1 MDKNG
6 IIINSKSGNNFRK
19 LFKSQSSRQLQE
31 KNYVQKEKK
40 FPLSSNLFMT
50 QDLQKSESVKIM
62 NNNNNNESSSNL
74 NPSKINHS
82 ELDSKNSFIT
92 MLPINSVSK
101 KEKSL
106 PAIHVFLQ
114 NNKLSRNKSIYLKQK
129 KNFSLQSFNDEKY
142 FRLIKKEKKCS
153 FPKYKFIIN
162 QYRINHDINSFN
174 KSHIFTDYIKQYE
187 KNAYKLKEVVQK
199 DKFINMIKCDLL
211 KLKFNNRL
219 KPFDDL

>member
-31 KNYVQKEKK
+31 NNYAQKEKK
-40 FPLSSNLFMT
+40 FPLSSNLFIT

-62 NNNNNNESSSNL
+62 NNNNNESSSNL

-106 PAIHVFLQ
+106 PAIHVYLK

>member
-1 MDKNG
+1 MKKNE
-6 IIINSKSGNNFRK
+6 IINRKSCNNFRK
-19 LFKSQSSRQLQE
+19 VYKSQSSRKLDE
-31 KNYVQKEKK
+31 NNYIQKEKK
-40 FPLSSNLFMT
+40 FSLPSNLFIT
-50 QDLQKSESVKIM
+50 QDLQKSESMKIM

-74 NPSKINHS
+74 NQSKINQS

-92 MLPINSVSK
+92 GLPINSVFQ

-106 PAIHVFLQ
+106 PAIQVYLQ
-114 NNKLSRNKSIYLKQK
+114 NNKYSRNKPFYLKQK

-142 FRLIKKEKKCS
+142 FRLIKREKKCS

-174 KSHIFTDYIKQYE
+174 RSHMFTDYIKQYE
-187 KNAYKLKEVVQK
+187 KNAYKLKDVVQK
-199 DKFINMIKCDLL
+199 EQFINMIKCDLL
-211 KLKFNNRL
+211 KLKFNNKL

>member
-31 KNYVQKEKK
+31 NNYVQKEKK
-40 FPLSSNLFMT
+40 FPLSSNLFIT

-62 NNNNNNESSSNL
+62 NNNNNESSSNL

-106 PAIHVFLQ
+106 PAIHVYLQ

-174 KSHIFTDYIKQYE
+174 KTHIFTDYIKQYE

>member
-31 KNYVQKEKK
+31 NNYVQKEKK
-40 FPLSSNLFMT
+40 FPLSSNLFIT

-62 NNNNNNESSSNL
+62 NNNNNESSSNL

-106 PAIHVFLQ
+106 PAIHVYLQ

-142 FRLIKKEKKCS
+142 FKLIKKEKKCS

>member
-6 IIINSKSGNNFRK
+6 IIINSKSGKNFRK

-31 KNYVQKEKK
+31 NNYVQKEKK
-40 FPLSSNLFMT
+40 FPLSSNLFIT

-62 NNNNNNESSSNL
+62 NNNNNESSSNL

-106 PAIHVFLQ
+106 PAIHVYLQ

-174 KSHIFTDYIKQYE
+174 KTHIFTDYIKQYE

>member
-31 KNYVQKEKK
+31 NNYVQKEKK
-40 FPLSSNLFMT
+40 FPLSSNLFIT

-62 NNNNNNESSSNL
+62 NNNNNESSSNL

-106 PAIHVFLQ
+106 PAIHVYLQ

>member
-31 KNYVQKEKK
+31 NNYVQKEKK
-40 FPLSSNLFMT
+40 FPLSSNLFIT

-62 NNNNNNESSSNL
+62 NNNNESSSNL

-106 PAIHVFLQ
+106 PAIHVYLQ

>member
-1 MDKNG
+1 MSKNE
-6 IIINSKSGNNFRK
+6 IIINSKSCNNFRK
-19 LFKSQSSRQLQE
+19 LYKKQSSRHFQE
-31 KNYVQKEKK
+31 KNNQNEKK
-40 FPLSSNLFMT
+40 LPLSSNLFLT
-50 QDLQKSESVKIM
+50 QDLKKSESTKIM
-62 NNNNNNESSSNL
+62 NNNNESLSNL

-92 MLPINSVSK
+92 MLPIK
-101 KEKSL
+101 QTFQKDKSL
-106 PAIHVFLQ
+106 PAIQVYLQ
-114 NNKLSRNKSIYLKQK
+114 NNKYNRNQSVFLKQK

-142 FRLIKKEKKCS
+142 FRLFKKEKKFS

-162 QYRINHDINSFN
+162 QYRINHDINLFN
-174 KSHIFTDYIKQYE
+174 KNHIFTDYIKEYE

>member
-19 LFKSQSSRQLQE
+19 LYKSKSSRQLHE
-31 KNYVQKEKK
+31 NNYAQKEKK
-40 FPLSSNLFMT
+40 YPLSSNLFIT
-50 QDLQKSESVKIM
+50 QNLQKTESVKIM
-62 NNNNNNESSSNL
+62 NNNESSSNL

-92 MLPINSVSK
+92 MLPINSVSQ
-101 KEKSL
+101 KEKCL
-106 PAIHVFLQ
+106 PAIHVYLR
-114 NNKLSRNKSIYLKQK
+114 NNKYSRNKSIYLKQK

-142 FRLIKKEKKCS
+142 FRLIKREKKFS

-174 KSHIFTDYIKQYE
+174 KSHIFTDYIKQIE
-187 KNAYKLKEVVQK
+187 KNGYKLKEIVQK

-211 KLKFNNRL
+211 KLKFNNKL

>member
-1 MDKNG
+1 MNKND
-6 IIINSKSGNNFRK
+6 IIIHSKSHNNFRK
-19 LFKSQSSRQLQE
+19 LYKSQSSRQFKE
-31 KNYVQKEKK
+31 NNHIQKEKK
-40 FPLSSNLFMT
+40 FPLSSNLFLT
-50 QDLQKSESVKIM
+50 QDLQKSESVKKM
-62 NNNNNNESSSNL
+62 NNNNNESSSNL

-92 MLPINSVSK
+92 NLPINSVFK

-106 PAIHVFLQ
+106 PAIHVYLQ
-114 NNKLSRNKSIYLKQK
+114 NNKFSRNQSIYLRQK

-142 FRLIKKEKKCS
+142 FRLIKKEKKFS

-174 KSHIFTDYIKQYE
+174 RSHMFIDYIKQYE
-187 KNAYKLKEVVQK
+187 KNAYKLKEVAQK

>member
-31 KNYVQKEKK
+31 NNYVQKEKK
-40 FPLSSNLFMT
+40 FPLSSNLFIT

-62 NNNNNNESSSNL
+62 NNNNNESSSNL

-106 PAIHVFLQ
+106 PAIHVYLQ

-199 DKFINMIKCDLL
+199 DKFINMIKCDLI